1 MDLSRSHKLQT
12 GINVIAL
19 ALQAR
24 VSFMLVGHPG
34 SAKSS
39 LIKAIC
45 KVLKKWL
52 EVFEVPGKN
61 AIHDVIGTPLKKPYR
76 GPDGKSAED
85 TDLWCQDHVYLEYIL
100 NARANPGSVIFFDDI
115 ADTPYQMQAL
125 YLALMGPERKFGNL
139 RLTETSVCAAANPRG
154 ATLEMK
160 HSLLNRCL
168 LIPWNP
174 DHHDMNEAMRNN
186 FPAPK
191 VPVVDPKWEEKF
203 LPERLAEVATFL
215 DQTPNILIPDAD
227 EGVVKMSESF
237 PSRRTWTMVAMLL
250 AAYDAATFEGEK
262 LSGREELLILVKGM
276 VGDVA
281 ATAYFTWKEQM
292 RLPET
297 KDILDNPLMVAEP
310 DHDLLG
316 ERIDRLFVMLTKMS
330 GYVIRLGDTDEG
342 VQAWYNAW
350 KVLGVLAEND
360 RKGFASTTMLAMLN
374 NRPSRC
380 QNDPDELA
388 LYADVIA
395 ANADNEE

>member
-45 KVLKKWL
+45 KVLEKHL

-61 AIHDVIGTPLKKPYR
+61 AIHDVIGTPLKRPYK
-76 GPDGKSAED
+76 GLDGSGEEND
-85 TDLWCQDHVYLEYIL
+85 ELWCQDYVYLEYIL
-100 NARANPGSVIFFDDI
+100 HARANPGSVIFFDDI

-154 ATLEMK
+154 STLEMK

-174 DHHDMNEAMRNN
+174 DHADMNESMRNN
-186 FPAPK
+186 FPAPQ
-191 VPVVDPKWEEKF
+191 VPIVDPDWEEKF

-227 EGVVKMSESF
+227 EGVVSMNESF

-250 AAYDAATFEGEK
+250 ATYDAATFNGEK
-262 LSGREELLILVKGM
+262 LSGREELLILVKGL

-297 KDILDNPLMVAEP
+297 KEILANPEIVAEP

-330 GYVIRLGDTDEG
+330 GYVIRLGNSDDG
-342 VQAWYNAW
+342 VEAWYGAW
-350 KVLGVLAEND
+350 KVLGILAEND
-360 RKGFASTTMLAMLN
+360 RKGFASTTMLALLKH
-374 NRPSRC
+374 RPSMC
-380 QNDPDELA
+380 SEDPEELS

-395 ANADNEE
+395 ANADNDE